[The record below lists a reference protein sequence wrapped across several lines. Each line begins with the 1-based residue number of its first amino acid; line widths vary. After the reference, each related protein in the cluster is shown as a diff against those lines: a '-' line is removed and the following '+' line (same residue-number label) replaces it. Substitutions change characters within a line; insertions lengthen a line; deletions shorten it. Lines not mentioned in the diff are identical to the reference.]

1 MKIVSN
7 MSTLK
12 DIAKSLEMIV
22 YELHLLRTSKQVPEG
37 ATPAKSRKVGRRN
50 SWTAKEIDTLLMMRK
65 KGCEYK
71 EIADKLHRTE
81 SACSARYWKLIIRN
95 NN

>member
-1 MKIVSN
+1 

-37 ATPAKSRKVGRRN
+37 ATPAKSRKMGRRN
-50 SWTAKEIDTLLMMRK
+50 SWTEKEDKTLIRMRK
-65 KGCEYK
+65 MGYKFK
-71 EIADKLHRTE
+71 EIAVELHRTE
-81 SACSARYWKLIIRN
+81 SACSARMWVLNHTKIKN
-95 NN
+95 

>member
-1 MKIVSN
+1 

-50 SWTAKEIDTLLMMRK
+50 SWTAKEDNILIRK
-65 KGCEYK
+65 RKMGYKFK
-71 EIADKLHRTE
+71 EIAVELHRTE
-81 SACSARYWKLIIRN
+81 SACSARMWVLKHTKN
-95 NN
+95 